1 MKTKSILFLTFLFIS
16 LYSCSKSEEFRFTLY
31 LENTGSIPNC
41 KTIKVTLDGTDIFT
55 NQLCAAGVSPNVTT
69 ISFDVK
75 GGNHKMKAEIIED
88 SKVFD
93 QVTDFSDTKKFGY
106 LTYNNNSSEFTF
118 FLNSTGGID

>member
-1 MKTKSILFLTFLFIS
+1 
-16 LYSCSKSEEFRFTLY
+16 
-31 LENTGSIPNC
+31 
-41 KTIKVTLDGTDIFT
+41 
-55 NQLCAAGVSPNVTT
+55 VTT
-69 ISFDVK
+69 FSFNIK

-93 QVTDFSDTKKFGY
+93 QVVNFKDSQRFGY

>member
-1 MKTKSILFLTFLFIS
+1 MKIRSILFLFLMLFP
-16 LYSCSKSEEFRFTLY
+16 LFSCHKGDEFRFTLY

-41 KTIKVTLDGTDIFT
+41 KTIKVTLDGSDILT

-69 ISFDVK
+69 FSFDIK
-75 GGNHKMKAEIIED
+75 GGNHKMKAEIMED

-93 QVTDFSDTKKFGY
+93 QVVNFNDSQKFGY

>member
-1 MKTKSILFLTFLFIS
+1 MKTKSILFLLFLFIPF
-16 LYSCSKSEEFRFTLY
+16 YSCSKSEEFRFTLY
-31 LENTGSIPNC
+31 LENAGSIPNC
-41 KTIKVTLDGTDIFT
+41 KTIKVTLDGMDILT

-69 ISFDVK
+69 FSFNIK

-93 QVTDFSDTKKFGY
+93 QVVNFKDSQRFGY